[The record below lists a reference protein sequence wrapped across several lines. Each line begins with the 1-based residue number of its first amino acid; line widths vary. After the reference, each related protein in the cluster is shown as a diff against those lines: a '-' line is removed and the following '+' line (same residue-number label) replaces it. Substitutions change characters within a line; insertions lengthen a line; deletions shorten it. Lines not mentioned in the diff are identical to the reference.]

1 MTTSKPNDERR
12 LLVWVLAILFILLGV
27 YMAGTQRFERWAGQ
41 ELEKAAPTARR
52 VVPLPAKKI
61 LRESREVLPV
71 YGHASQWLARKA
83 ASVAYFGIVGVFVLA
98 LRKRRAAS
106 LREVLLVTVVSG
118 IVMSAIVEVFEWPEE
133 IADQVFDLGCGALG
147 GVIAGI
153 AWWLFRKGRG

>member
-1 MTTSKPNDERR
+1 MTTSNPKSGRR
-12 LLVWVLAILFILLGV
+12 RIIWALAILFILLGV

-61 LRESREVLPV
+61 LRESREHLPV

-83 ASVAYFGIVGVFVLA
+83 ASIVYFGIVGVFVLA

-106 LREVLLVTVVSG
+106 LRETLVVTVVSG

-133 IADQVFDLGCGALG
+133 IADQVFDLACGALG
-147 GVIAGI
+147 GAIAGI
-153 AWWLFRKGRG
+153 MWWLFRKGRG